1 MFKSK
6 ILAAVTFAALS
17 NVSLAAFVE
26 CPGLGSGFTRNAG
39 FELAV
44 SGSCEYRDGNT
55 TVSDIR
61 TSYPAGAGQDW
72 VELDQTLISGDTGL
86 ITVVFTEGDNP
97 TGANP
102 GTYGIAGTWT
112 INDAN
117 IWNDYSRLAFSTHI
131 GNGSGTPD
139 SWSWLIEPEEI
150 SGNFFIEATSQSS
163 WNGFSN
169 AKLYGEVP
177 IPAAAWLFGSGLL
190 GLVGIARRKK
200 A

>member
-6 ILAAVTFAALS
+6 IFMAVTFSALS
-17 NVSLAAFVE
+17 NVSLAAFLE
-26 CPGLGSGFTRNAG
+26 CPDLGSGFTRNAG
-39 FELAV
+39 FDLAV
-44 SGSCEYRDGNT
+44 PGSCEYRDGNT

-97 TGANP
+97 TGDTP

-131 GNGSGTPD
+131 GGGSGTPD
-139 SWSWLIEPEEI
+139 SWSWLIAPQET
-150 SGNFFIEATSQSS
+150 SGDFFIEATSQSS